1 MSPSPTRLALRSL
14 EPLKSPNLSSRTSTR
29 ASRRSEWVETTAHPQ
44 RKPCH
49 LRPNSPPSEISGP
62 PWSSLEHLG
71 PKQASKPLIQRF
83 WSPGPPVVR
92 TQAWEPTAP
101 HQKKPCHLSSTNLPR
116 KTVASCACKSQ
127 TLLQEVRRQE
137 SSKLFPRSPG
147 TSDLQTLASETTTV
161 LHRKNLCHL
170 GLREKNLGAI
180 AHPQDSPESS
190 HKSALAASS
199 RQPRSRVRSASLPP
213 RTRLPSGSTAP
224 LTDHSARL
232 SDLLL
237 TSLATAPQWRSP
249 DPRLRLAEPPL
260 GSTTTPLSIWTAPQ
274 SQVMARPS
282 KSPEPQIRASAQ
294 RDPQLSEKQPR
305 WKEAL
310 PPQPRRK
317 EKSLL
322 RREETDPSPS
332 QKPWMPSQPLLPKP
346 SLPNLN
352 LTPPQHPRISRP
364 ILMNKKSEQPLLSE
378 LSLTEGQPRSPQPPL
393 QSLKTTTEFQQPEF
407 QQPSQPPRQSLPPRP
422 SLPPG
427 QPLPPRWSPQQRQSL
442 PPRRSLPPGQPLS
455 PLRSPLP
462 GQSPLPEP
470 IQLPGQSLAPQ
481 QCQPPLG
488 QLPLGQPM
496 QVLWSGEPGHSL
508 LLPPPRH
515 AFLPAQLPPP
525 GQPLLP
531 GQSLPATQSLPPGQ
545 WLSAEQSLPPQAG
558 PILDPPAPRS
568 RWLTRLL
575 RGLLRGRP
583 PGQTSTSV
591 AEAAAGTRRRRPSS
605 ARSTPLVMSRKKGPT
620 AASSG
625 FCGETA
631 APASLGATQSDAT
644 QCATSSPEPL
654 EAASVSPRDPV
665 PSARGRPRILSR
677 RGANRCAKKPLRC
690 ESRSAQIRNAASSS
704 TSNWRRRRWTTCV
717 RTACCF

>member
-322 RREETDPSPS
+322 RGSP
-332 QKPWMPSQPLLPKP
+332 PAP
-346 SLPNLN
+346 
-352 LTPPQHPRISRP
+352 
-364 ILMNKKSEQPLLSE
+364 
-378 LSLTEGQPRSPQPPL
+378 
-393 QSLKTTTEFQQPEF
+393 PEF

-531 GQSLPATQSLPPGQ
+531 GQSLPATQSLPP
-545 WLSAEQSLPPQAG
+545 AG